1 MISSFLLID
10 IIGSDF
16 TCCQVF
22 QTLLDGSMIKGYKIL
37 MFIPVRLLI
46 TSFLFVLLLT
56 PTSGQAGVYRYVDEQ
71 GRLHFTNVPTTNKYR
86 LYRSEGE
93 PSRLETLIS
102 HFAQK
107 FQLDRS
113 LIKAVIKAESDFDPQ
128 VVSTKGAQ
136 GLMQLMPETAK
147 EIGVKNP
154 FDPSEAIY
162 GGSLYL
168 RKMLDSFDQNL
179 DYALAAY
186 NAGPGAVR
194 KYGGIPPYEETQNYV
209 RRVKQYLNFYSRSK
223 DIL

>member
-1 MISSFLLID
+1 MID
-10 IIGSDF
+10 IIGFSF
-16 TCCQVF
+16 YCCQAF
-22 QTLLDGSMIKGYKIL
+22 QTLLDGLMIKGYKIL
-37 MFIPVRLLI
+37 MFISARRLLI
-46 TSFLFVLLLT
+46 SLLLFGLLA
-56 PTSGQAGVYRYVDEQ
+56 PISSQAGIYRYVDQQ
-71 GRLHFTNVPTTNKYR
+71 GQIHYTNVPTTSKFR
-86 LYRSEGE
+86 LYREEGE
-93 PSRLETLIS
+93 PYRLETLIT

-113 LIKAVIKAESDFDPQ
+113 LIKAVIKAESNFNPQ
-128 VVSTKGAQ
+128 VVSVKGAQ

-147 EIGVKNP
+147 EVGVNNP
-154 FDPSEAIY
+154 FDPSESIY

-209 RRVKQYLNFYSRSK
+209 QRVKRYYDYYSRSE

>member
-1 MISSFLLID
+1 MFTSPQRFLISLLFF
-10 IIGSDF
+10 G
-16 TCCQVF
+16 
-22 QTLLDGSMIKGYKIL
+22 LLAP
-37 MFIPVRLLI
+37 IP
-46 TSFLFVLLLT
+46 T
-56 PTSGQAGVYRYVDEQ
+56 QAGIYRYVDQQ
-71 GRLHFTNVPTTNKYR
+71 GQVHYTNVPTTNKFR
-86 LYRSEGE
+86 LYREEGE
-93 PSRLETLIS
+93 PYRLETLIT

-113 LIKAVIKAESDFDPQ
+113 LIKAVIKAESNFNPQ
-128 VVSTKGAQ
+128 VVSVKGAQ

-147 EIGVKNP
+147 EIGVNNP
-154 FDPSEAIY
+154 FDPSESIY

-209 RRVKQYLNFYSRSK
+209 QRVKRYYDYYSRSE

>member
-1 MISSFLLID
+1 
-10 IIGSDF
+10 
-16 TCCQVF
+16 
-22 QTLLDGSMIKGYKIL
+22 
-37 MFIPVRLLI
+37 MFISARRLLI
-46 TSFLFVLLLT
+46 SLLLFGLLA
-56 PTSGQAGVYRYVDEQ
+56 PISSQAGIYRYVDQQ
-71 GRLHFTNVPTTNKYR
+71 GQIHYTNVPTTSKFR
-86 LYRSEGE
+86 LYREEGE
-93 PSRLETLIS
+93 PYRLETLIT

-113 LIKAVIKAESDFDPQ
+113 LIKAVIKAESNFNPQ
-128 VVSTKGAQ
+128 VVSVKGAQ

-147 EIGVKNP
+147 EVGVNNP
-154 FDPSEAIY
+154 FDPSESIY

-209 RRVKQYLNFYSRSK
+209 QRVKRYYDYYSRSE

>member
-46 TSFLFVLLLT
+46 TR
-56 PTSGQAGVYRYVDEQ
+56 SGQAGVYRYVDEQ

-113 LIKAVIKAESDFDPQ
+113 LIKAVIKKPRKKLGLKTPSILQKLSMVDHFICVKCLILLIKILIMHLRLIMPVRALCVNMVVFPLMKRLRIMSGESN
-128 VVSTKGAQ
+128 ST
-136 GLMQLMPETAK
+136 LTFIP
-147 EIGVKNP
+147 
-154 FDPSEAIY
+154 
-162 GGSLYL
+162 
-168 RKMLDSFDQNL
+168 DQRISS
-179 DYALAAY
+179 D
-186 NAGPGAVR
+186 G
-194 KYGGIPPYEETQNYV
+194 
-209 RRVKQYLNFYSRSK
+209 
-223 DIL
+223 